1 MLPDE
6 MEAEKNRK
14 IIISL
19 VSENE
24 IIKQN
29 VKELQE
35 QLQKAYQ
42 RIGELNETSNSN

>member
-14 IIISL
+14 MIVAL
-19 VSENE
+19 ASENE
-24 IIKQN
+24 ILKQN
-29 VKELQE
+29 IKELQE

-42 RIGELNETSNSN
+42 KIGELNETSNSN

>member
-1 MLPDE
+1 

-42 RIGELNETSNSN
+42 RIGELNETSNSD

>member
-1 MLPDE
+1 

-24 IIKQN
+24 ILKQN
-29 VKELQE
+29 VKELQG

-42 RIGELNETSNSN
+42 RIGELNEISNSD

>member
-6 MEAEKNRK
+6 MEAEKSRK

-24 IIKQN
+24 ILKQN

-42 RIGELNETSNSN
+42 RIGELNEISNSD